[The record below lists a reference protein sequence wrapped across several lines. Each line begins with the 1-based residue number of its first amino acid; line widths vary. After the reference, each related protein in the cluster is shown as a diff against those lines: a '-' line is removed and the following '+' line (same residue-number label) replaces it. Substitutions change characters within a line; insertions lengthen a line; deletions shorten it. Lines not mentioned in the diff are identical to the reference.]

1 MTRLLP
7 AKIATCLLVGLG
19 MSILVP
25 GCDSGGTALSLPSG
39 SVPLPAA
46 AGGDKSVGSA
56 AGLGTGRRGPL
67 GTEVPGS
74 GDQAKIVSQIEG
86 DRLAVIPVPVALTK
100 QTESSPFRFAEI
112 AKEAGIDFVHFSG
125 MTEDKHFP
133 TANGSGVAVF
143 DYDNDGLLDIY
154 FATATLLPLGTAEK
168 GPNRLYKNL
177 GGNHFKDVTLA
188 AGLGYRGFCHGIISG
203 DIDNDGDQDVFLC
216 NYGPNVLYLNN
227 GNGTFKD
234 ISKQAGIDAPHASG
248 LEVKLLADDAKGVPT
263 KGKNL
268 IVAGSVDGVLHLR
281 IFDRDGDIVVDTDE
295 AKRPNQARQFEEL
308 KKQLKNLRPSAELAA
323 SENRQVLTDV
333 TKADQEVPGLLIPAS
348 ESHQVITAVTAIVGQ
363 IPPNWSSSGAMLDF
377 DNDGYLDI
385 YVSNYGRW
393 IYPDDHKRVGDE
405 KKKVWLYTSPRSIKM
420 VKHLFF
426 RNNRNLTFTDVYDRV
441 ITVEKE
447 VEDPKTNEKKR
458 ARVPEPRNDGHG
470 FGVVAADLNNDGLI
484 DLYVANDMNPNFL
497 FLNRG
502 DGTFDDVSEIS
513 GAAYDINGMAQS
525 GMGVDAEDVD
535 GDKDGLPEL
544 FVTNFTNEYA
554 TLYQNFGNGVFYD
567 NTAFFGLASDS
578 MPWVKWGCALA
589 DFDNDG
595 WPDCFFTNG
604 HVDNNR
610 RLLGQ
615 PVDYEEIPLLFRNLE
630 GKRFRI
636 STRDVGAYFDT
647 KHVGRGAA
655 FGDIDNDGDIDI
667 VVNHK
672 DGPPALL
679 RNDTKTKNHW
689 IRFVLQGTKSN
700 RDAIGSKLEIVT
712 GKRTLYRQRKGGYSM
727 MGTNDPR
734 VLVGVGPA
742 TVVDKVTIRW
752 PSGIVTTLENLKVDQ
767 DTKVVE
773 PNNGTIQP
781 RGAARGQAK

>member
-1 MTRLLP
+1 MSSQHPARRLP
-7 AKIATCLLVGLG
+7 AKIAACSLVVMAMMVLLG
-19 MSILVP
+19 
-25 GCDSGGTALSLPSG
+25 GCDSADDSLPVSSG
-39 SVPLPAA
+39 SRAGAPA
-46 AGGDKSVGSA
+46 GDNSAGSA
-56 AGLGTGRRGPL
+56 AGLASGRGL
-67 GTEVPGS
+67 SDKDALGS
-74 GDQAKIVSQIEG
+74 GKQANMVSQIEG
-86 DRLAVIPVPVALTK
+86 DRLTVIPTTVALTK
-100 QTESSPFRFAEI
+100 QAEPSPFRFTEI

-125 MTEDKHFP
+125 MTDDKHFP
-133 TANGSGVAVF
+133 TANGSGVAVL
-143 DYDNDGLLDIY
+143 DYNNDGLLDIY

-177 GGNHFKDVTLA
+177 GNNHFQDVTEA
-188 AGLGYRGFCHGIISG
+188 SGLGYHGFCHGIIVG

-216 NYGPNVLYLNN
+216 NYGPNVLYINN

-234 ISKQAGIDAPHASG
+234 ISKEAGIHAPHAAD
-248 LEVKLLADDAKGVPT
+248 LRVKLLAPDANEVPAQ
-263 KGKNL
+263 GKNL
-268 IVAGSVDGVLHLR
+268 IVAGSVGGVLHLR
-281 IFDRDGDIVVDTDE
+281 IFDRDGDMVVDTDE
-295 AKRPNQARQFEEL
+295 SKRPHQAQQFAAL
-308 KKQLKNLRPSAELAA
+308 KTQLKDLP
-323 SENRQVLTDV
+323 
-333 TKADQEVPGLLIPAS
+333 PAHDL
-348 ESHQVITAVTAIVGQ
+348 ESTESQKIIAAVTSIVGP

-405 KKKVWLYTSPRSIKM
+405 KKKVWLYTSPRAIKT

-441 ITVEKE
+441 FTVEKE
-447 VEDPKTNEKKR
+447 VDDPKTNEKKR
-458 ARVPEPRNDGHG
+458 ARVPDPRSDGHG
-470 FGVVAADLNNDGLI
+470 FGVVTADLNNDGLVDI
-484 DLYVANDMNPNFL
+484 YVANDMNPNFL

-513 GAAYDINGMAQS
+513 GAAYNINGMAQS

-615 PVDYEEIPLLFRNLE
+615 PVDYEEIPLLFRNVE

-636 STRDVGAYFDT
+636 STRDVGPYFDT

-655 FGDIDNDGDIDI
+655 FGDIDNDGDMDI

-672 DGPPALL
+672 DAAPALL
-679 RNDTKTKNHW
+679 RNDTKTGNHW

-700 RDAIGSKLEIVT
+700 RDAIGTTLEIVA
-712 GKRTLYRQRKGGYSM
+712 GKRTIYRQRKGGYSM

-742 TVVDKVTIRW
+742 TVVNKVTIRW
-752 PSGIVTTLENLKVDQ
+752 PSGFVTRLENLKVDQ

-773 PNNGTIQP
+773 PKTGTIERRSPTKGQAA
-781 RGAARGQAK
+781 AAR